1 MPIFMRMLRIE
12 KLKNK
17 KILVTGGAGF
27 IGSHL
32 TERLLGLGAR
42 AIVIDNFATGKK
54 ENLKDV
60 LENSNLK
67 VIKSDINNFRALRK
81 IFEKYR
87 PDFVFHYAAVV
98 GVKRLEESPM
108 EILKDI
114 EGIKNILNLSLEYKV
129 KKLVFASSSEV
140 YGEPVSLPE
149 KEGGVANPRD
159 VYGLVK
165 LIGEH
170 LIQIYYQKYGLPA
183 CALRFFNVYGPR
195 QESSP
200 YGFVVGIFMK
210 QVLEGKR
217 PTIFGD
223 GLQTRDFIFVK
234 DNVEAAIQALLN
246 KKINGQVINL
256 GIGRQT
262 TILDLA
268 ERIIRLS
275 GKNLKPKFL
284 PERKID
290 IRYRCPD
297 VTKMKKFLKFTPK
310 YFLDQGLGI
319 TYKWYEENLR

>member
-1 MPIFMRMLRIE
+1 MLIFMRMLRIE

-32 TERLLGLGAR
+32 TERLLELGAR
-42 AIVIDNFATGKK
+42 IIVIDNFATGKK

-60 LENSNLK
+60 LENSDLK

-81 IFEKYR
+81 IFKKYR

-114 EGIKNILNLSLEYKV
+114 EGIKNILNLSLKHKV

-223 GLQTRDFIFVK
+223 GLQTRDFIYVK

-310 YFLDQGLGI
+310 YSLDQGLGI
-319 TYKWYEENLR
+319 TYKWYEKNLR